1 MIYTVTGSELVS
13 LTEARMALKLD
24 TDDTSENDLIT
35 TLIKGAREYC
45 ERYTGIALVTQNVQ
59 GYINLKSGRSY
70 LLAGTISNLSLKDS
84 EAKDIDVSEY
94 GNLIEWEPQDGRG
107 LLSYTVTVT
116 AIPHTAKIAVIQKVC
131 EMYEYR
137 ENPARDRKT
146 LSDRYLDMIR
156 KAYYE

>member
-1 MIYTVTGSELVS
+1 MKYTVTGSELVS
-13 LTEARMALKLD
+13 LAEVRMSLKLD

-35 TLIKGAREYC
+35 TIIKAAREYS

-70 LLAGTISNLSLKDS
+70 LLAGTISNVSLKD
-84 EAKDIDVSEY
+84 EDDDDVDFDEF
-94 GNLIEWEPQDGRG
+94 GNLIEWEAEDGRG

-116 AIPHTAKIAVIQKVC
+116 AIPHTAKIAVIQKAC
-131 EMYEYR
+131 ELYENR
-137 ENPARDRKT
+137 ENPVRDRKT